1 MSRVRV
7 EGEGGEETSPYLSW
21 NEHVNPIIVEVI
33 RAIKNQS
40 LCLSKE
46 EKNETHV
53 QKKRK
58 KRILDCG
65 VCHLQKKSSTSPWQ
79 ESSEMDDYQLHEGLQ
94 ISSYS
99 LYA

>member
-1 MSRVRV
+1 M
-7 EGEGGEETSPYLSW
+7 
-21 NEHVNPIIVEVI
+21 NPIVVEVI

-65 VCHLQKKSSTSPWQ
+65 AKEVKY
-79 ESSEMDDYQLHEGLQ
+79 ESLAGVQ
-94 ISSYS
+94 
-99 LYA
+99 